1 MGKKNPKNSTDDGR
15 KMIAVNKKARHQ
27 FLILDRFEAGIA
39 LQGTEVKSL
48 RDGKV
53 SLGEAYARIDD
64 GEVFLLGAHIDVY
77 KAGSYLNHEPTRR
90 RKLLLHKRE
99 INRLV
104 GKLNERGL
112 TLVPLSMYFK
122 RGLAKVELGLA
133 RGKKAADKRE
143 TIKKRDVSRD
153 IERAMAH
160 RGRR

>member
-1 MGKKNPKNSTDDGR
+1 VAKKKPPEPKTDGR

-27 FLILDRFEAGIA
+27 YIILDKFEAGIA

-53 SLGEAYARIDD
+53 SLGESYARIDD
-64 GEVFLLGAHIDVY
+64 GEVFLVGAHIDVY
-77 KAGSYLNHEPTRR
+77 KAGSFANHEPTRR
-90 RKLLLHKRE
+90 RKLLMHRRE

-104 GKLNERGL
+104 GKLAERGL

-133 RGKKAADKRE
+133 RGKQAHDKRQ
-143 TIKKRDVSRD
+143 TIKKRDTQRD